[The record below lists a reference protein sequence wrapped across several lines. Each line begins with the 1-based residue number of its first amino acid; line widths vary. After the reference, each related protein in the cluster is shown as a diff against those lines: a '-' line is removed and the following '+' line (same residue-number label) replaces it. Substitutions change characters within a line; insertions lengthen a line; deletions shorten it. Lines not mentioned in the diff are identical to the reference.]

1 MGSVYH
7 SAVLQRNFLD
17 KGVHN
22 MPSKLELGVSAMFR
36 DAVKQSIV
44 IELRTQGDWDR
55 FKAIDEGARQQTRDE
70 VDSFERD
77 RPARLAAARKK
88 IIDKAGE
95 KNFEHP
101 APFGTDKFDKA
112 AIERQAVTKIFNEH
126 YSALMKIKGE
136 ETKSYDSLRDDI
148 HAREGVRDVAR
159 EAFGRSTDRRGTPDR
174 LR

>member
-1 MGSVYH
+1 
-7 SAVLQRNFLD
+7 
-17 KGVHN
+17 
-22 MPSKLELGVSAMFR
+22 MPSKIELGVAAIFR
-36 DAVKQSIV
+36 DATMQSV
-44 IELRTQGDWDR
+44 ILELRTIADWDR
-55 FKAIDEGARQQTRDE
+55 FNTIKDGAKQRTKEE
-70 VDSFERD
+70 VDGFERD

-112 AIERQAVTKIFNEH
+112 TIERQAVTKIFNEH